1 MRRPRTGLARL
12 LACLLLLQWAG
23 AVLPQARAMARM
35 ATAQAVELCTH
46 EGKRRVLLDESGAPV
61 KPAEDAGC
69 CTPGQAPAAVP
80 PEPPGLAHPI
90 RYALFAGP
98 YGRPGLPA
106 IPPRAPPQQPRA
118 PPNR

>member
-23 AVLPQARAMARM
+23 AIMPQARAMARM

-61 KPAEDAGC
+61 EAAQDAGC
-69 CTPGQAPAAVP
+69 CTPGPGPASMP
-80 PEPPGLAHPI
+80 PEPPRLAQPVL
-90 RYALFAGP
+90 YVLATSAGD
-98 YGRPGLPA
+98 REGLPTS
-106 IPPRAPPQQPRA
+106 PPRAPPQQPRA
-118 PPNR
+118 PPQR